1 MNLSNLINNKYQ
13 NNLRYGK
20 IVKVNNDLFTN
31 VTLEEE
37 SVPNT
42 MSFQTLDIMWLNGQ
56 NYISKQVPV
65 PYSYISL
72 KGYGMQYLPSEGDY
86 VIAAFLTGGIP
97 LILGYS
103 KINPL
108 NNIGVLDNN
117 GKSIKKNSFGDP
129 LSNND
134 NLPFRYIQ
142 PGEFNIVSLKQAEI
156 YLDKYGNIK
165 LITRKQSGGVGYHS
179 RVYEITIGEN
189 IIDEATGEQKDCQF
203 EIKNYENNTRIT
215 INKEGQVKV
224 EAEKIILGNSMTQP
238 AVLGNEL
245 KSLLENIIN
254 IFNQHTHTTPSGMTS
269 APMEQLEYEDV
280 LSEKVEVE

>member
-1 MNLSNLINNKYQ
+1 MNLNQLINNKFQ

-20 IVKVNNDLFTN
+20 IVKINNDLFTN
-31 VTLEEE
+31 ITQGEQSIPNE
-37 SVPNT
+37 S
-42 MSFQTLDIMWLNGQ
+42 SFQTLDIMWLNGQ
-56 NYISKQVPV
+56 NYISQQVPV
-65 PYSYISL
+65 PYSYISIQ
-72 KGYGMQYLPSEGDY
+72 GYGVQFLPSVGDY
-86 VIAAFLTGGIP
+86 VIAAFLIGGLP

-103 KINPL
+103 KVNPL
-108 NNIGVLDNN
+108 QNAGILDTEN
-117 GKSIKKNSFGDP
+117 KEIKKNNFGDP

-134 NLPFRYIQ
+134 NLPFRYIE
-142 PGEFNIVSLKQAEI
+142 PGEFNIISLKQAEI

-165 LITRKQSGGVGYHS
+165 LITRKQNENKGYHD
-179 RVYEITIGEN
+179 RLYEITIGEN
-189 IIDEATGEQKDCQF
+189 IIDEATGEKKDCQF
-203 EIKNYENNTRIT
+203 EIKNYENDTRIS
-215 INKEGQVKV
+215 INKDGQIQV

-254 IFNQHTHTTPSGMTS
+254 TFNQHTHETASGMSS

>member
-1 MNLSNLINNKYQ
+1 MNLGMLANNKFQ

-20 IVKVNNDLFTN
+20 IVKINNDLFTN
-31 VTLEEE
+31 VTQNEQ
-37 SVPNT
+37 SIPNT
-42 MSFQTLDIMWLNGQ
+42 SSFQTLDIMWLNGQ
-56 NYISKQVPV
+56 NYVSQQVPV
-65 PYSYISL
+65 PYSYISIQ
-72 KGYGMQYLPSEGDY
+72 GYGMQYLPSVGDY
-86 VIAAFLTGGIP
+86 VIAAFLIGGIP

-117 GKSIKKNSFGDP
+117 KKEITKNAFGDP

-134 NLPFRYIQ
+134 NLPFRYIE
-142 PGEFNIVSLKQAEI
+142 PGEFNIISKNQAEI

-165 LITRKQSGGVGYHS
+165 LITRKQNENKGYHD
-179 RVYEITIGEN
+179 RLYEITIGEN
-189 IIDEATGEQKDCQF
+189 IIDEATGEKKDCQF
-203 EIKNYENNTRIT
+203 EIKNYENNTKIM
-215 INKEGQVKV
+215 INSKGEVKI

-238 AVLGNEL
+238 AVLGNDL

-254 IFNQHTHTTPSGMTS
+254 TFNQHTHSTPSGMTS
-269 APMEQLEYEDV
+269 SPMEQLEYEDI

>member
-1 MNLSNLINNKYQ
+1 MNLNKLINNKYQ

-20 IVKVNNDLFTN
+20 IVKINNDLFTN
-31 VTLEEE
+31 TTKDEQ

-42 MSFQTLDIMWLNGQ
+42 ASFQTLDIMWLNGQ
-56 NYISKQVPV
+56 NYISQQVPV
-65 PYSYISL
+65 PYSYISIQ
-72 KGYGMQYLPSEGDY
+72 GYGMQYLPSVGDY
-86 VIAAFLTGGIP
+86 VIAAFLIGGIP

-108 NNIGVLDNN
+108 SNIGALDNN
-117 GKSIKKNSFGDP
+117 KKEIIKNAFGDP

-134 NLPFRYIQ
+134 NLPFRYIE
-142 PGEFNIVSLKQAEI
+142 PGEFNVISLKQAEI

-165 LITRKQSGGVGYHS
+165 LITRKQNEDKGYHD
-179 RVYEITIGEN
+179 RLYEITIGEN
-189 IIDEATGEQKDCQF
+189 IIDESTGEKKDCQF

-215 INKEGQVKV
+215 INKDGQVQV

-254 IFNQHTHTTPSGMTS
+254 TFNQHTHETASGMSS
-269 APMEQLEYEDV
+269 APMEQLQYEDV